1 MSAAD
6 ATNETRSIDNDSQG
20 HVDLIAQAR
29 EAQWS
34 EGMLDSERVV
44 KVLAPAKVNLFLD
57 VEEKRSDGY
66 HEVVNVMHT
75 LALHDTLYVGF
86 SEGLAAGADATESA
100 SVDVA
105 YAGAAQNIA
114 VQIQISD
121 KTVEMHETPLDV
133 PTERNLV
140 FKAIDMLAEA
150 IEWDRPCNIN
160 IRIEKNIPYQAGLG
174 GGSSD
179 AAAALIAMSHFWGV
193 STAGE
198 TLAAVA
204 AKVGADTAFF
214 LKGGCATLSGV
225 GEVFERSLP
234 TMKSPVVIVKPNVGV
249 STPQAYTQFDEHPV
263 VMPAELLAL
272 VEDANDA
279 SEVFLA
285 NNLACAAYELEPE
298 LLDVW
303 KWLDEQSGVM
313 EQTNEPGFPRDS
325 EIEAAAFP
333 KKAVLLCGS
342 GAATFAIT
350 ETMEDALRIVGAAKA
365 KGWWARSTSFC
376 ALRAELLA

>member
-1 MSAAD
+1 MSVAD
-6 ATNETRSIDNDSQG
+6 VTNQTSSADNNSQG

-34 EGMLDSERVV
+34 EGMLDAERVA

-57 VEEKRSDGY
+57 VVEKRSDGY

-75 LALHDTLYVGF
+75 LALHDTLYVGY
-86 SEGLAAGADATESA
+86 SEGQAAA
-100 SVDVA
+100 SEGVDVA
-105 YAGAAQNIA
+105 CASAEQNIA

-121 KTVEMHETPLDV
+121 KTVEMHEAPLDV
-133 PTERNLV
+133 PTEKNLV
-140 FKAIDMLAEA
+140 FKAIDLLAKA
-150 IEWDRPCNIN
+150 IEWDRPCSIN

-179 AAAALIAMSHFWGV
+179 AAAALVAMAHFWGV
-193 STAGE
+193 STTGE
-198 TLAAVA
+198 TLSSVA

-214 LKGGCATLSGV
+214 LKGGCAILTGA

-263 VMPAELLAL
+263 AMPAELQALA
-272 VEDANDA
+272 EDANDA

-285 NNLACAAYELEPE
+285 NNLACAAYELQPE

-303 KWLDEQSGVM
+303 KWLDDQLGIV
-313 EQTNEPGFPRDS
+313 EQTGEPVLPRNS
-325 EIEAAAFP
+325 AIEAAAFP
-333 KKAVLLCGS
+333 KKAILLCGS
-342 GAATFAIT
+342 GAATFAIA

-376 ALRAELLA
+376 DLRAALLA